1 LAEKQEKIMEIEKLL
16 STEFGNP
23 PDFSQK
29 QRNAGSPVDF
39 TRSRKIE
46 VDRDMYLEAQA
57 KGVSLTELLESPD
70 YDPSPAGSLLD
81 AFERQLA
88 LKGLRTS
95 GSKPVTVEMFY
106 RGAPALMPEFMQRE
120 IRRGMN
126 LRPELGRLLAAS
138 SGVSTSRY
146 SPIHIDHSATD
157 PAMSLRPVGEGAEI
171 PSVNVTEQ
179 NNTITIPDYGLT
191 LKVTYKALRYRS
203 MAQFRVLLWYI
214 GYRLQS
220 DKIALVVDTIIN
232 GDGNSNPATVIN
244 TDVTGS
250 LDYDDLVKF
259 WNEFYPYQPNVLV
272 CHKDKVRSILTLPEF
287 KDPLVGF
294 SFQTNGEITSPLG
307 ATLIRCDEVPT
318 DYIIGLDGR
327 FAIEEVVGQPLMVE
341 YDKIIEQKIEEAV
354 ISESVAYAK
363 VVKESSLILDS
374 QWV

>member
-1 LAEKQEKIMEIEKLL
+1 MEIEKLISSDL
-16 STEFGNP
+16 ESSLVDAIESEKGST
-23 PDFSQK
+23 
-29 QRNAGSPVDF
+29 GSVDF
-39 TRSRKIE
+39 AKARKID
-46 VDRDMYLEAQA
+46 VDRDTYLEAQA
-57 KGVSLTELLESPD
+57 KGMSLTELLEQTE
-70 YDPSPAGSLLD
+70 YDPSPSGSLLD

-88 LKGLRTS
+88 LKGIRTGGKS
-95 GSKPVTVEMFY
+95 PVTVEMFY

-120 IRRGMN
+120 ILRGMN
-126 LRPELGRLLAAS
+126 MRPELAKLLASS

-146 SPIHIDHSATD
+146 SPINIDHSATD
-157 PAMSLRPVGEGAEI
+157 PEMSLRPVGEGAEI

-191 LKVTYKALRYRS
+191 LKVTYKALRHRS
-203 MAQFRVLLWYI
+203 MAQFKVLLWYI

-220 DKIALVVDTIIN
+220 DKVALVVDTIIN

-244 TDVTGS
+244 TDITS
-250 LDYDDLVKF
+250 TLDYDDLIKF
-259 WNEFYPYQPNVLV
+259 WNEFYPYQPNVLI
-272 CHKDKVRSILTLPEF
+272 CHKDKVRSILTLAEF

-307 ATLIRCDEVPT
+307 ATLIRCDEVPA
-318 DYIIGLDGR
+318 DYVIGLDNR
-327 FAIEEVVGQPLMVE
+327 FAIEEVIGQPLMVE

-374 QWV
+374 EWT